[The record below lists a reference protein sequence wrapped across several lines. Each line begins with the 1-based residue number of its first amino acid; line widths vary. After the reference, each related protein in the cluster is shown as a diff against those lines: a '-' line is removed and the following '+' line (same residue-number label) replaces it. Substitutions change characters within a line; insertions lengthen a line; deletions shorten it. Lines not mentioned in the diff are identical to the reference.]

1 MNPPQTTVSFVSLG
15 CFKNTVDTEVLGGM
29 LTERG
34 IRIISSYEEADWIVI
49 NPCGFIQPAKE
60 ESISEILSALELK
73 TNGQVRHVAV
83 IGCLSERYLEE
94 LRQNFPDVD
103 LIWGVNEP
111 QGLATAIARNQPAQ
125 YGKNPAFL
133 YDHTHSRIQTT
144 PPNTGFIK
152 VSEGCDMKCNFCAI
166 PAIRGPYRS
175 RDIESVIREAA
186 AMRKRGVAELNLIS
200 QNSTYF
206 GIDRGPSAQLPLLLK
221 SLSTLGFDW
230 IRVLYLMPEAVT
242 QEILEGFAHP
252 GILPYFDLPFQHVAT
267 PLLRRMRRGGSA
279 DSFQRLIETI
289 RRDFSDA
296 VIRSTFITGFP
307 GETEALFQELCD
319 FARELRIERIGAFDF
334 SPEEGTPAFDLD
346 GRIPSEDAVLRR
358 EELMDISD
366 ANLEIYNRRITDTV
380 QPFLPGGPSPWEQE
394 TTLGR
399 ISSQAPE
406 VDGLTEIRADFSMAS
421 PPVSVRITDFRQ
433 NILQGEPE

>member
-1 MNPPQTTVSFVSLG
+1 MNPPQTTVSFISLG

-29 LTERG
+29 LTEMG
-34 IRIISSYEEADWIVI
+34 VRIVSSYEAADWIVI
-49 NPCGFIQPAKE
+49 NTCGFIQPAKE
-60 ESISEILSALELK
+60 ESISEILSALEMK
-73 TNGQVRHVAV
+73 TNGEVQHVAV
-83 IGCLSERYLEE
+83 IGCLAERYLEE

-103 LIWGVNEP
+103 LIWGVNDP
-111 QGLATAIARNQPAQ
+111 HNLATAIAHDQPAP
-125 YGKNPAFL
+125 YGKIPVFL

-152 VSEGCDMKCNFCAI
+152 ISEGCDMKCNFCAI

-175 RDIESVIREAA
+175 RDIESVIREAET
-186 AMRKRGVAELNLIS
+186 MRKRGVAELNLIS

-206 GIDRGPSAQLPLLLK
+206 GLDHGPSSQLPVLLK
-221 SLSTLGFDW
+221 SLSSLGFDW

-242 QEILEGFAHP
+242 EEILEGFSYP
-252 GILPYFDLPFQHVAT
+252 GILPYFDLPLQHVAP

-279 DSFQRLIETI
+279 DTFQRLIEKI
-289 RRDFSDA
+289 RRDFSAA

-319 FARELRIERIGAFDF
+319 FARELRIERIGAFAF

-346 GRIPSEDAVLRR
+346 GRVPPEDAVLRR

-366 ANLEIYNRRITDTV
+366 ANLEAYNQRITGTV
-380 QPFLPGGPSPWEQE
+380 QSFLPGGPSPWEQE

-406 VDGLTEIRADFSMAS
+406 VDGLTEIRADLSMTSAPIS
-421 PPVSVRITDFRQ
+421 IRITASRQ
-433 NILQGEPE
+433 NILQGESA

>member
-1 MNPPQTTVSFVSLG
+1 MNHPSTTVSFVSLG

-29 LTERG
+29 LEQMG
-34 IRIISSYEEADWIVI
+34 VRIVSSYEEADWIII
-49 NPCGFIQPAKE
+49 NTCGFIQPAKE
-60 ESISEILSALELK
+60 ESISEILSALEMK
-73 TNGQVRHVAV
+73 AEGKVRHVAV
-83 IGCLSERYLEE
+83 IGCLSERYLDE
-94 LRQNFPDVD
+94 LTKNFPEVD
-103 LIWGVNEP
+103 LIWGVNDP
-111 QGLATAIARNQPAQ
+111 RDLAAAIAFNQPAR
-125 YGKNPAFL
+125 YGPTSTFL
-133 YDHTHSRIQTT
+133 YNHNHSRILTT

-152 VSEGCDMKCNFCAI
+152 ISEGCDMKCSFCAI

-175 RDIESVIREAA
+175 RDTQSVIREAET
-186 AMRKRGVAELNLIS
+186 MRKRGVAELNLIS

-206 GIDRGPSAQLPLLLK
+206 GLDRGPASLLPQMLR

-242 QEILEGFAHP
+242 EEILEGFSHP
-252 GILPYFDLPFQHVAT
+252 GILPYFDLPLQHVST

-279 DSFQRLIETI
+279 DTFQRLIETI

-296 VIRSTFITGFP
+296 IIRSTFITGFP

-319 FARELRIERIGAFDF
+319 FARELRIERIGAFAF

-346 GRIPSEDAVLRR
+346 DPVPVKVAMHRR

-366 ANLEIYNRRITDTV
+366 ANLEAYNRRIIGTV
-380 QPFLPGGPSPWEQE
+380 QSFLPGGPSPWEQQ

-406 VDGLTEIRADFSMAS
+406 VDGLTEIRADFSMTS
-421 PPVSVRITDFRQ
+421 PPVPARITSFRQ
-433 NILQGEPE
+433 NILQGETA